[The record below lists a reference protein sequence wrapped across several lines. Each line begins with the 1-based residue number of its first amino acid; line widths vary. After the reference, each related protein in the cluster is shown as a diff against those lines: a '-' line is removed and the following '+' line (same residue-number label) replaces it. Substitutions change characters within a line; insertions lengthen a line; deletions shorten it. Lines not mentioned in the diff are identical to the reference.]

1 MKKII
6 GVPALLVIL
15 SLIAGV
21 ELAGFVGVI
30 LSIPLSVLIVEFLDD
45 KKRRDAVLE
54 EESV

>member
-6 GVPALLVIL
+6 GVPALLVII
-15 SLIAGV
+15 SLIAGI

-30 LSIPLSVLIVEFLDD
+30 LSIPAAVLIVEFLDD
-45 KKRRDAVLE
+45 KKRRDSILK